1 MKKLLLFFTAVV
13 AVVMGS
19 VFADEPSGF
28 AKKVELTLSDTAKE
42 ALGEGAFDNVPI
54 LVKLSTAIQD
64 FSYADFQGVRGAD
77 MVFSDG
83 NGNVIP
89 HEVDTWDP
97 SGTSLVWIKP
107 GSLSASI
114 GKVVMYFGNAEIP
127 ASSATGVWGDYIGV
141 WHMGDFS
148 TENVYP
154 NAANGGTSFNGE
166 LSATYSTAN
175 EEGAVG
181 KCFRVNN
188 AAGQTGNFN
197 YGGVFVRDPD
207 ATLLPDD
214 SFTISGWF
222 KHNGATY
229 YWDHYFYK
237 KSALSAGEPGF
248 AIENRNAGTKR
259 IIGPCGCGNQGQNAN
274 IEVPDSNGTWTYLT
288 FVYNG
293 AKCTVYGNGAKI
305 KDTTIVSVTGSG
317 TLPLGIGNSPA
328 GIDNAKGDAAWGGW
342 IDEVRLRDDVPT
354 DEWLAV
360 EYKAMTTDF
369 FDFGTVEVCDATAPR
384 FGVPAVCYDSANGGF
399 VFSVEMTAGSGDL
412 YAVVTDMA
420 TGVVTTNL
428 LENGQ
433 GASVPGTY
441 SKVLSGLAFEHTFT
455 AAAYAR
461 STGGSDINRGGA
473 TFYTGALAF
482 EGVQDADEGT
492 LGEGVLT
499 VSRSAL
505 PAAISGDLV
514 VTYAVA
520 GTAVSGTDYEP
531 LSGTVTIPSGSAS
544 AEIRVKPIFNS
555 DKDESVTVTLTPA
568 ATSNFATDGT
578 ESATIQIINHV
589 ADNTVRYVSTSGSDD
604 NDGLSL
610 VMAKATIADAVA
622 SLADVEGACKVYVAP
637 GTYTETAAATPCVD
651 LSRSIEV
658 IGTTGDPK
666 DVIVKA
672 KVDKVGIFKLSHEG
686 AAIRNLTASGGKGGN
701 GGNAN
706 MTAGL
711 IENCIL
717 ENGYA
722 SAWNGGGGN
731 VYMTG
736 GRVSRCVVRG
746 GYTSP
751 TSTDAGRQVGGG
763 VRASGGIVENS
774 LIAGN
779 YNSYAPAARLNG
791 TAKLVNCTIT
801 GNYNEKTSEGECGGT
816 VRVESKNAFV
826 VNCVI
831 YGNTCVNDVTGHD
844 AIYTVSDDSFT
855 ENFINCAAEQQINVT
870 CKAIDETVF
879 ADYAK
884 GGYTPIEGCSLV
896 DAGTDYAAAGGMS
909 DKDVAG
915 AVRESGRGVDIGAY
929 EFQYSESFMSFGG
942 APTFVFDAA
951 NDRVEFSVVLAT
963 GRGSVWAIFTDMGT
977 QESVTNLVS
986 ATATGGNAYFCYP
999 TLASDVVYSCAALA
1013 VGLDG
1018 YDAFAEGTNTI
1029 YTGEIAIEKVAD
1041 AYEENCV
1048 AGAFRIS
1055 RGSGISATA
1064 GDLSVA
1070 YDVAGTVVPDSV
1082 YKQLSGTAVIP
1093 AGASSVLVEIAP
1105 MICPSVT
1112 VDTSVELT
1120 LKLGNYKVGNPSSA
1134 ALTVYNCADYDG
1146 GEGACRFVSTTGDD
1160 NANDGLT
1167 AANAFASVTKAVTD
1181 LGEDGGRVYI
1191 AAGTYTEPG
1200 ASESAL
1206 TITTPIELLGMTGN
1220 PKDVVITRV
1229 KDGVRILNLGNESAK
1244 IRMVT
1249 LSGGRITAHSKLG
1262 GTLLVSAGT
1271 VEDCIIADGYNG
1283 GNSGNDGGGNLA
1295 VTGGRVSRCVIKG
1308 GNLPNCNSFRANRQS
1323 GGAFVTT
1330 GGVIENSL
1338 IIGNKGGVATGVIYG
1353 GGEVVNCTITDN
1365 ESQCGGIIMV
1375 VKNKNVGKV
1384 RNCVIV
1390 GNRST
1395 RTNANPTDLCYVDST
1410 TDWGID
1416 TSGSAGFGGYVN
1428 EFENCLGD
1436 VKINESCVVGDAS
1449 IFVDQTTGDYRLGI
1463 VNEARDAGVAYADT
1477 GATSTTDLAGK
1488 ARVIGSCVDIGAYE
1502 FDPSV
1507 PFADIMFT
1515 QGSRITPVTLSATA
1529 NFVGLSGTAVYYWD
1543 LDGDGI
1549 FERQSESST
1558 VGWTIENG
1566 IGPGRIAMRV
1576 DVDGTVIGAVSRY
1589 FDYAPSDIY
1598 VKDDSAN
1605 AVYPYCTEET
1615 AARTLQDALSVPG
1628 NGMTIH
1634 LAAGTYSS
1642 SATSAKFDVTNG
1654 VRIIGMTGNP
1664 DDVIIQNTATVAGN
1678 SSYKTIT
1685 VNHSDAFVANVTIS
1699 GARIRNVSGSAGLIM
1714 GSNGGTVSNCVIRGN
1729 NHSPAYYQAS
1739 AGVSMS
1745 AGLVTHCVITNNLI
1759 DAKSTQENDTVAVAM
1774 SGGALENSF
1783 IGANRVTGNVVGKC
1797 YAVRATGGRIV
1808 NCDIIGNDLSSTNEL
1823 AGALDV
1829 SGTAV
1834 VSNTV
1839 IFGNTKREIVDNG
1852 DETTSTNV
1860 VSALVTGA
1868 AVETALTACATDLT
1882 ITAAA
1887 FTDYA
1892 NGKFTPAYGGPLF
1905 NAGVTPAGWAGS
1917 GIKDLAGHKRVI
1929 GSRVDIGCYEYSVP
1943 VGIKIILR

>member
-1 MKKLLLFFTAVV
+1 MKKLLFLVAAAV
-13 AVVMGS
+13 AAAS
-19 VFADEPSGF
+19 FSTYAEEPSGF

-42 ALGEGAFDNVPI
+42 ALGEGAFDNVPV
-54 LVKLSTAIQD
+54 LVKLSTAIQG
-64 FSYADFQGVRGAD
+64 FSYEDFMGERGAD
-77 MVFSDG
+77 MAFSDG

-107 GSLSASI
+107 GILSASA

-154 NAANGGTSFNGE
+154 NAVNGGTSFNGE
-166 LSATYSTAN
+166 LSANYSTAN

-237 KSALSAGEPGF
+237 KSGLAVNEPGF

-259 IIGPCGCGNQGQNAN
+259 AIGPCGYGNQGQSAN

-293 AKCTVYGNGAKI
+293 TKCTVYGNGAKL
-305 KDTTIVSVTGSG
+305 KDTTINKVTGSG
-317 TLPLGIGNSPA
+317 TLPLGIGNKPT
-328 GIDNAKGDAAWGGW
+328 GIDNGTGDAAWGGW

-354 DEWLAV
+354 DAWLSV
-360 EYKAMTTDF
+360 EYKAMTLDF
-369 FDFGTVEVCDATAPR
+369 FDFGVVEACDETAPR
-384 FGVPAVCYDSANGGF
+384 FGTPAVHYDSVNGDF
-399 VFSVEMTAGSGDL
+399 VFSVEMSAGSGDL
-412 YAVVTDMA
+412 YAVVTDMS
-420 TGVVTTNL
+420 TGVATTNL
-428 LENGQ
+428 LENGK

-441 SKVLSGLAFEHTFT
+441 SAVLTGLAVEHAFA

-461 STGGSDINRGGA
+461 STGGSDVNRGGA
-473 TFYTGALAF
+473 TFYTGTLAF

-505 PAAISGDLV
+505 PAAIAGDLV
-514 VTYAVA
+514 ITYAVW
-520 GTAVSGTDYEP
+520 GTAVPGTDYEP

-544 AEIRVKPIFNS
+544 AEVRVKPIFNPS
-555 DKDESVTVTLTPA
+555 KDESVTVTLTSA
-568 ATSNFATDGT
+568 ATSNFATNGT
-578 ESATIQIINHV
+578 ESATIQIVNYV
-589 ADNTVRYVSTSGSDD
+589 ADNTVRYVSTTGSDA

-610 VMAKATIADAVA
+610 VTAKASIAGAVA
-622 SLADVEGACKVYVAP
+622 SLADVDGSCKVYVAP
-637 GTYTETAAATPCVD
+637 GTYAETAASTCVV
-651 LSRSIEV
+651 LSKAVEV
-658 IGTTGDPK
+658 IGTTGNPN
-666 DVIVKA
+666 DVIVKRGSQDA
-672 KVDKVGIFKLSHEG
+672 RIFELSHEG
-686 AAIRNLTASGGKGGN
+686 AAIRNLTVSGGKGGN
-701 GGNAN
+701 GANAY
-706 MTAGL
+706 MTTGL
-711 IENCIL
+711 IDNCIL

-722 SAWNGGGGN
+722 SAWDGGGGN
-731 VYMTG
+731 VYLKG
-736 GRVSRCVVRG
+736 GRVSRCVIRG
-746 GYTSP
+746 GYTNP
-751 TSTDAGRQVGGG
+751 TTTAAGRQVGGG
-763 VRASGGIVENS
+763 VRAEAGLVENC
-774 LIAGN
+774 LITAN
-779 YNSYAPAARLNG
+779 KNSYVPAARLSG
-791 TAKLVNCTIT
+791 TAKLLNCTIA
-801 GNYNEKTSEGECGGT
+801 GNYNEKTSESECGGT
-816 VRVESKNAFV
+816 VRIESKNAYV

-831 YGNTCVNDVTGHD
+831 YGNTCATDVTGHD

-855 ENFINCAAEQQINVT
+855 ANFINCAAEQQINAT

-896 DAGTDYAAAGGMS
+896 DAGTDYAAAGGVS
-909 DKDVAG
+909 DRDAAG
-915 AVRESGRGVDIGAY
+915 GVRESGRGVDIGAY
-929 EFQYSESFMSFGG
+929 EFQYSESFMSFDG
-942 APTFVFDAA
+942 APTFAYDAE
-951 NDRVEFSVVLAT
+951 NGRVDFSIGLAT
-963 GRGSVWAIFTDMGT
+963 GRGSIWAIFTDMGT
-977 QESVTNLVS
+977 MESVTNLVTD
-986 ATATGGNAYFCYP
+986 AATGGNTYVCHP
-999 TLASDVVYSCAALA
+999 TLAQDVVYSCAALA

-1018 YDAFAEGTNTI
+1018 YAAFAEGTNTI

-1048 AGAFRIS
+1048 AGAFMIS

-1064 GDLSVA
+1064 GDLAVSYEVG
-1070 YDVAGTVVPDSV
+1070 GTAVPGSV
-1082 YKQLSGTAVIP
+1082 YKALSGTAVIP

-1112 VDTSVELT
+1112 VDVTVELT
-1120 LKLGNYKVGNPSSA
+1120 LAAGNYKVGDSSSA
-1134 ALTVYNCADYDG
+1134 ALTVINCAKYDG
-1146 GEGACRFVSTTGDD
+1146 GEGAYRFVSTTGNDSE
-1160 NANDGLT
+1160 NDGLT
-1167 AANAFASVTKAVTD
+1167 IETAFASVTKAVAD
-1181 LGEDGGRVYI
+1181 LGAEGGRVYI
-1191 AAGTYTEPG
+1191 AAGTYAEPG
-1200 ASESAL
+1200 SSESAL
-1206 TITTPIELLGMTGN
+1206 TISTPVELLGMTGN
-1220 PKDVVITRV
+1220 SKDVVITRA
-1229 KDGVRILNLGNESAK
+1229 KDNVRILELNHADAIVRCL
-1244 IRMVT
+1244 T

-1283 GNSGNDGGGNLA
+1283 GNSSNDGGGNLA

-1308 GNLPNCNSFRANRQS
+1308 GNLPNCNSFRANRWS
-1323 GGAFVTT
+1323 GGAFATS

-1395 RTNANPTDLCYVDST
+1395 RTAPNPTDVCYVDSA

-1436 VKINESCVVGDAS
+1436 VKINESCVVGDAWT
-1449 IFVDQTTGDYRLGI
+1449 FVDAAAGDYRLGI
-1463 VNEARDAGVAYADT
+1463 VNAARDAGLAYEDT

-1488 ARVIGSCVDIGAYE
+1488 TRVIGSSVDIGAYE

-1515 QGSRITPVTLSATA
+1515 QDSRVTPVALSATA
-1529 NFVGLSGTAVYYWD
+1529 NFVGASGKAVYYWD

-1549 FERQSESST
+1549 FERQTDFST
-1558 VGWTIENG
+1558 VDWTIENG
-1566 IGPGRIAMRV
+1566 IGPGQIAMRV
-1576 DVDGTVIGAVSRY
+1576 DVGGTIIGALSRY
-1589 FDYAPSDIY
+1589 FDYSPSDIY
-1598 VKDDSAN
+1598 VNADSAN
-1605 AVYPYCTEET
+1605 AVYPYCTPET
-1615 AARTLQDALSVPG
+1615 AARYLQDALSVPG

-1634 LAAGTYSS
+1634 MAAGTYSS

-1654 VRIIGMTGNP
+1654 VRVIGSTGNP
-1664 DDVIIQNTATVAGN
+1664 DDVIIQNTATISGN
-1678 SSYKTIT
+1678 STYKTIT
-1685 VNHSDAFVANVTIS
+1685 VNHPDALVANATIR
-1699 GARIRNVSGSAGLIM
+1699 GAQIRNVSGSAGLII
-1714 GSNGGTVSNCVIRGN
+1714 GSNGGTVSNCVVRDN
-1729 NHSPAYYQAS
+1729 YHFPSYYQAS
-1739 AGVSMS
+1739 AGVYMS
-1745 AGLVTHCVITNNLI
+1745 AGLITHCIITNNSI
-1759 DAKSTQENDTVAVAM
+1759 NGKSTQENDAAAVM
-1774 SGGALENSF
+1774 MVGGALENSF
-1783 IGANRVTGNVVGKC
+1783 VGANRMTGNETGKC
-1797 YAVRATGGRIV
+1797 FAIRATGGRIV
-1808 NCDIIGNDLSSTNEL
+1808 NCDIIDNDLSSTNEL

-1852 DETTSTNV
+1852 DETTSTDV
-1860 VSALVTGA
+1860 VPALVTGA
-1868 AVETALTACATDLT
+1868 TAETALTACATDLT
-1882 ITAAA
+1882 IDATA
-1887 FTDYA
+1887 FKDYA
-1892 NGKFTPAYGGPLF
+1892 TGNYTPAKFGALF
-1905 NAGVTPAGWAGS
+1905 NVGVNPAGWKGS
-1917 GIKDLAGHKRVI
+1917 SLTDLAGAIRVQ
-1929 GSRVDIGCYEYSVP
+1929 GPRVDIGCYEYSRP
-1943 VGIKIILR
+1943 VGMKVIIR

>member
-1 MKKLLLFFTAVV
+1 MNKLLFLAV
-13 AVVMGS
+13 AVLAAGMPS
-19 VFADEPSGF
+19 LHADEPSRF
-28 AKKVELTLSDTAKE
+28 AKKVELTLSNAAKTAIE
-42 ALGEGAFDNVPI
+42 EESFANVPV
-54 LVKLSTAIQD
+54 LVKLSTAISG
-64 FSYADFQGVRGAD
+64 FAYSDFQRSRGSD
-77 MVFSDG
+77 MIFVDEQ
-83 NGNVIP
+83 GNVIP
-89 HEVDTWDP
+89 HEIDTWDP
-97 SGTSLVWIKP
+97 TGESLVWLKP
-107 GSLSASI
+107 VTLSSALGKITMYYGSAD
-114 GKVVMYFGNAEIP
+114 IP
-127 ASSATGVWGDYIGV
+127 ASSATSVWSDYIGV

-154 NAANGGTSFNGE
+154 NAANDGTSFNGE
-166 LSATYSTAN
+166 LAAIYSTAN
-175 EEGAVG
+175 EDGAVG

-188 AAGQTGNFN
+188 AAGKTGNYN

-207 ATLLPDD
+207 ARLLPDD

-237 KSALSAGEPGF
+237 KSTLNANEPGI
-248 AIENRNAGTKR
+248 AIENRNAGTGR
-259 IIGPCGCGNQGQNAN
+259 IIGPCGYGNEGQSAN

-293 AKCTVYGNGAKI
+293 TTCTVYGNGEKI
-305 KDTTIVSVTGSG
+305 EDTAIGKVTGSG
-317 TLPLGIGNSPA
+317 TLPLGIGNNPT
-328 GIDNAKGDAAWGGW
+328 GIDNAQGDAAWGGW

-354 DEWLAV
+354 ADWLSV
-360 EYKAMTTDF
+360 EYKAMTQDF
-369 FDFGTVEVCDATAPR
+369 FEYGAATDCDVTAPQFGTPIVS
-384 FGVPAVCYDSANGGF
+384 YDLANGNF
-399 VFSVEMTAGSGDL
+399 VFAVTVSGGSADL
-412 YAVVTDMA
+412 YAVITDTF

-433 GASVPGTY
+433 GVTEPGTY
-441 SKVLSGLAFEHTFT
+441 TLTLTGLSEDHTYV
-455 AAAYAR
+455 AAAYGH
-461 STGGSDINRGGA
+461 STGGSDVVRSGA
-473 TFYTGALAF
+473 TFYTGTLWF
-482 EGVQDADEGT
+482 EGTKDADEGT
-492 LGEGVLT
+492 LGEGIVK
-499 VSRSAL
+499 VRRSAL
-505 PAAISGDLV
+505 PAAVTGNLV
-514 VTYAVA
+514 VNYAVA
-520 GTAVSGTDYEP
+520 GSAVAGSDYEA
-531 LSGTVTIPSGSAS
+531 LLGTVTIPAGEFSV
-544 AEIRVKPIFNS
+544 EIRVKPIFNS
-555 DKDESVTVTLTPA
+555 ATTENVNIVITPTATANFVTTR
-568 ATSNFATDGT
+568 TDA
-578 ESATIQIINHV
+578 ATIQIANYV
-589 ADNTVRYVSTSGSDD
+589 TDNTVRYVSTSGSDD

-610 VMAKATIADAVA
+610 LMAKATIADAVA
-622 SLADVEGACKVYVAP
+622 SLADVDGACKVYVAP

-666 DVIVKA
+666 DVIIMA
-672 KVDKVGIFKLSHEG
+672 KVGKVGIFKLSHEG
-686 AAIRNLTASGGKGGN
+686 AAVKNLTMSGGQGGN

-722 SAWNGGGGN
+722 SAWDGGGGN

-736 GRVSRCVVRG
+736 GLVSRCVVRG
-746 GYTSP
+746 GYTNP
-751 TSTDAGRQVGGG
+751 TTTASGRQVGGG
-763 VRASGGIVENS
+763 VRASGGVVENS
-774 LIAGN
+774 LITGN
-779 YNSYAPAARLNG
+779 RDSYAPAARLSG
-791 TAKLVNCTIT
+791 TAKLLNCTIT
-801 GNYNEKTSEGECGGT
+801 GNANSMTSSDACGGT
-816 VRVESKNAFV
+816 VRIESKDV
-826 VNCVI
+826 YIVNCVI
-831 YGNTCVNDVTGHD
+831 FGNTCANDIMGHD
-844 AIYTVSDDSFT
+844 AIYTVSSDAYIA
-855 ENFINCAAEQQINVT
+855 NFVNCAAEQQINAT
-870 CKAIDETVF
+870 CKVIDETVF

-884 GGYTPIEGCSLV
+884 GDYTPVEGCSLV
-896 DAGTDYAAAGGMS
+896 DAGTDYAAAGGVS
-909 DKDVAG
+909 DKDAAG
-915 AVRESGRGVDIGAY
+915 VVRESGRGVDVGAY
-929 EFQYSESFMSFGG
+929 EFQYSESFMSFDG

-951 NDRVEFSVVLAT
+951 NDRVEFSVALAT

-986 ATATGGNAYFCYP
+986 ATATGGNTYVCYP
-999 TLASDVVYSCAALA
+999 ALAQDVVYSCAALA
-1013 VGLDG
+1013 IGLDG
-1018 YDAFAEGTNTI
+1018 YVAFSEGTNTI
-1029 YTGEIAIEKVAD
+1029 YAGEIAIEKVAD
-1041 AYEENCV
+1041 AHEENCV
-1048 AGAFRIS
+1048 AGAFKIT

-1070 YDVAGTVVPDSV
+1070 YDVAGTAVPDSV

-1112 VDTSVELT
+1112 VETSAELT

-1134 ALTVYNCADYDG
+1134 ALTIYNCADYNG
-1146 GEGACRFVSTTGDD
+1146 GEGVCRFVSTTGDD
-1160 NANDGLT
+1160 DANDGLT
-1167 AANAFASVTKAVTD
+1167 AATAFASVTKAVTD

-1191 AAGTYTEPG
+1191 AAGTYAEPG

-1244 IRMVT
+1244 IRKVT
-1249 LSGGRITAHSKLG
+1249 LSGGRITAHGKLG
-1262 GTLLVSAGT
+1262 GTLLVSAGA

-1283 GNSGNDGGGNLA
+1283 GNGGNDGGGNLA

-1308 GNLPNCNSFRANRQS
+1308 GNLPNCNNLRANRWS
-1323 GGAFVTT
+1323 GGAFATS

-1338 IIGNKGGVATGVIYG
+1338 IIGNKGGVATGVVYG

-1375 VKNKNVGKV
+1375 KKNKNVGKV

-1395 RTNANPTDLCYVDST
+1395 RTNANPTDVCYVDST

-1416 TSGSAGFGGYVN
+1416 TSGSAGLDGYVN
-1428 EFENCLGD
+1428 GFENCLGD
-1436 VKINESCVVGDAS
+1436 VKINESCVVGDKW
-1449 IFVDQTTGDYRLGI
+1449 IFVDSTSGDYRLGI

-1488 ARVIGSCVDIGAYE
+1488 TRVIGSCVDIGAYE

-1529 NFVGLSGTAVYYWD
+1529 NFVGVSGTAIYYWD

-1598 VKDDSAN
+1598 VDTDSAN

-1628 NGMTIH
+1628 DGMTIH

-1664 DDVIIQNTATVAGN
+1664 DDVIVQNTASIAGN
-1678 SSYKTIT
+1678 TSYKTMT
-1685 VNHSDAFVANVTIS
+1685 VNHPDAFVANVTIS

-1729 NHSPAYYQAS
+1729 NHSPSHFQAS
-1739 AGVSMS
+1739 AGVYMS

-1759 DAKSTQENDTVAVAM
+1759 DAKSTQENDTVAVTM

-1783 IGANRVTGNVVGKC
+1783 IGANRVTGNVIGKC
-1797 YAVRATGGRIV
+1797 YAVWATGGRIV
-1808 NCDIIGNDLSSTNEL
+1808 NCDIIGNDLTSTNEL
-1823 AGALDV
+1823 AGALNV

-1834 VSNTV
+1834 ITNTV
-1839 IFGNTKREIVDNG
+1839 VFGNMKREIVDNG

-1860 VSALVTGA
+1860 VSALVSGA
-1868 AVETALTACATDLT
+1868 TADTALTACATDAT

-1887 FTDYA
+1887 FKDYV
-1892 NGKFTPAYGGPLF
+1892 NGDFTPASGGALR
-1905 NAGVTPAGWAGS
+1905 NAGVTIANAPK
-1917 GIKDLAGHKRVI
+1917 KDLAGKKRI
-1929 GSRVDIGCYEYSVP
+1929 RNSNIDIGCYEYQPP
-1943 VGIKIILR
+1943 VGLKLFVK

>member
-1 MKKLLLFFTAVV
+1 MKKLLLLFTAVV
-13 AVVMGS
+13 VVVVLPM
-19 VFADEPSGF
+19 FAEEPSGF
-28 AKKVELTLSDTAKE
+28 AKKVELTLSDAAKT
-42 ALGEGAFDNVPI
+42 ALGEGSFANVPV
-54 LVKLSTAIQD
+54 LVKLSTAIQG
-64 FSYADFQGVRGAD
+64 FSYEDFMGERGAD
-77 MVFSDG
+77 MAFSDG
-83 NGNVIP
+83 NGTIIP

-97 SGTSLVWIKP
+97 SGTSLVWLKLS
-107 GSLSASI
+107 SLSSSI
-114 GKVVMYFGNAEIP
+114 EKVVMYFGNAENP
-127 ASSATGVWGDYIGV
+127 ESSASDVWGDYIGV

-166 LSATYSTAN
+166 LSANYSTAN

-237 KSALSAGEPGF
+237 KSALPANEPGI

-259 IIGPCGCGNQGQNAN
+259 IIGPCGYGNQGQNAN

-293 AKCTVYGNGAKI
+293 TTCTVYGNGEKI
-305 KDTTIVSVTGSG
+305 KDTTIGKVTGSG
-317 TLPLGIGNSPA
+317 TLPLGIGNNPT

-354 DEWLAV
+354 ADWLSV
-360 EYKAMTTDF
+360 EYKAMTQDF
-369 FDFGTVEVCDATAPR
+369 FNFGAVEVCDETAPR
-384 FGVPAVCYDSANGGF
+384 FGTPVVHYDSANGDF
-399 VFSVEMTAGSGDL
+399 VFSVEMSAGSGDL
-412 YAVVTDMA
+412 YAVITDTF
-420 TGVVTTNL
+420 TGVATTNL
-428 LENGQ
+428 LENGA
-433 GASVPGTY
+433 GVAEPGTY
-441 SKVLSGLAFEHTFT
+441 SLTLTGLSEEHTYA
-455 AAAYAR
+455 AAAYGH
-461 STGGSDINRGGA
+461 STGGSDVVRSGA
-473 TFYTGALAF
+473 TFYTGTLWF
-482 EGVQDADEGT
+482 EGTKDADEGT
-492 LGEGVLT
+492 LGEGIVT
-499 VSRSAL
+499 VRRSAL
-505 PAAISGDLV
+505 PAAITGDLV
-514 VTYAVA
+514 VNYSVSGSAVA
-520 GTAVSGTDYEP
+520 GIDYEALP
-531 LSGTVTIPSGSAS
+531 GTVTIPAGEFSV
-544 AEIRVKPIFNS
+544 EIRVKPIFNS
-555 DKDESVTVTLTPA
+555 ATTEDVNIVITPTATANFVTTG
-568 ATSNFATDGT
+568 TDA
-578 ESATIQIINHV
+578 ATIQIANYV
-589 ADNTVRYVSTSGSDD
+589 TDNTVRYVSTSGSDD

-610 VMAKATIADAVA
+610 VTAKASIADAVA
-622 SLADVEGACKVYVAP
+622 SLADVDGSCKVYVAP
-637 GTYTETAAATPCVD
+637 GTYAETAASTCVV
-651 LSRSIEV
+651 LSKAIEV

-666 DVIVKA
+666 DVVVKRGTQSA
-672 KVDKVGIFKLSHEG
+672 RIFNLSHED
-686 AAIRNLTASGGKGGN
+686 AAVRNLTMSGGNGGQ

-722 SAWNGGGGN
+722 SAWDGGGGN

-746 GYTSP
+746 GHTSP
-751 TSTDAGRQVGGG
+751 TSTNAGRQVGGG

-801 GNYNEKTSEGECGGT
+801 GNYNEKTTEGECGGT

-831 YGNTCVNDVTGHD
+831 YGNACANDVTGHD

-896 DAGTDYAAAGGMS
+896 DAGADYAAAGGMS
-909 DKDVAG
+909 DKDAAG

-963 GRGSVWAIFTDMGT
+963 GRGSIWAIFTDMGT

-1018 YDAFAEGTNTI
+1018 YVAFAEGTNTI

-1048 AGAFRIS
+1048 AGAFKIS

-1064 GDLSVA
+1064 GDFSVSYEIGGTA
-1070 YDVAGTVVPDSV
+1070 TAGSV
-1082 YKQLSGTAVIP
+1082 YAQLSGTAVIP

-1167 AANAFASVTKAVTD
+1167 AATAFASVTKAVTD

-1191 AAGTYTEPG
+1191 AAGTYAEPG

-1249 LSGGRITAHSKLG
+1249 LSGGRITAHNKLG

-1271 VEDCIIADGYNG
+1271 VEDCIIADGYNS
-1283 GNSGNDGGGNLA
+1283 GNSGDDGGGNLA

-1308 GNLPNCNSFRANRQS
+1308 GNLPNCNSFRANRWS
-1323 GGAFVTT
+1323 GGAFATS

-1338 IIGNKGGVATGVIYG
+1338 IIGNKGGVATGVVYG

-1395 RTNANPTDLCYVDST
+1395 RTAPNPTDVCYVDSA

-1416 TSGSAGFGGYVN
+1416 MSGSAGLGGYVN
-1428 EFENCLGD
+1428 GFENCLGE

-1488 ARVIGSCVDIGAYE
+1488 TRVIGSCVDIGAYE

-1529 NFVGLSGTAVYYWD
+1529 NFVGVSGTAVYYWD

-1549 FERQSESST
+1549 FERQTDSASINW
-1558 VGWTIENG
+1558 VVENG
-1566 IGPGRIAMRV
+1566 AGPGRISMRV
-1576 DVDGTVIGAVSRY
+1576 DVGGTIIGSVSRY
-1589 FDYAPSDIY
+1589 FDYSPSDIY
-1598 VKDDSAN
+1598 VNADSSN
-1605 AVYPYCTEET
+1605 AVYPYCTPET
-1615 AARTLQDALSVPG
+1615 AARYLQDALSVPG

-1634 LAAGTYSS
+1634 MAEGKYSS

-1654 VRIIGMTGNP
+1654 VRIIGSTGNP
-1664 DDVIIQNTATVAGN
+1664 DDVIIQNTASIAGN
-1678 SSYKTIT
+1678 SSYKTMT
-1685 VNHSDAFVANVTIS
+1685 VNHPDAFVANVTIR
-1699 GARIRNVSGSAGLIM
+1699 GAQIRNVSGSAGLII
-1714 GSNGGTVSNCVIRGN
+1714 GSNGGTVSNCVVRDN
-1729 NHSPAYYQAS
+1729 YHSPSYYQAS
-1739 AGVSMS
+1739 AGVYMS
-1745 AGLVTHCVITNNLI
+1745 AGLITHCIITNNSI
-1759 DAKSTQENDTVAVAM
+1759 AGKSTVDNDAAATMMV
-1774 SGGALENSF
+1774 GGALENSF
-1783 IGANRVTGNVVGKC
+1783 VGANRMTGNETGKC
-1797 YAVRATGGRIV
+1797 FAIRATGGRIV

-1829 SGTAV
+1829 SGTAEV
-1834 VSNTV
+1834 LNTV
-1839 IFGNTKREIVDNG
+1839 VFGNTKREIIDNG
-1852 DETTSTNV
+1852 DETTTTV
-1860 VSALVTGA
+1860 TVPALVTGA
-1868 AVETALTACATDLT
+1868 TAETALTACATDRT

-1887 FTDYA
+1887 FADYA
-1892 NGKFTPAYGGPLF
+1892 NGRFTPAYGGPLF

-1917 GIKDLAGHKRVI
+1917 GLKDLAGHKRVY
-1929 GSRVDIGCYEYSVP
+1929 GSSVDIGCYEYFVP
-1943 VGIKIILR
+1943 SGLQIILR